1 MNRLKL
7 LKAPV
12 LTLVMVWW
20 PAAVFGQESAV
31 IELSD
36 TVTGN
41 QEQPQVLY
49 IVPWQS
55 ADDTSIIFHPVH
67 TKLGRDVFKHVERP
81 EHIRT
86 LEYLKQLHQT
96 QQSAAT
102 P

>member
-1 MNRLKL
+1 MIRLPL
-7 LKAPV
+7 ASSLCLV
-12 LTLVMVWW
+12 LAW
-20 PAAVFGQESAV
+20 AAGAALAQEGGV

-67 TKLGRDVFKHVERP
+67 TKLGRDVFKHVERS
-81 EHIRT
+81 EHLRT
-86 LEYLKQLHQT
+86 LEYLKQL
-96 QQSAAT
+96 QQAGQPAAA
-102 P
+102 PKN

>member
-7 LKAPV
+7 IQACAIC
-12 LTLVMVWW
+12 LTLAGSTGV
-20 PAAVFGQESAV
+20 ALAQEGAV

-81 EHIRT
+81 EHLRT
-86 LEYLKQLHQT
+86 LEYLKQL
-96 QQSAAT
+96 QQAEQPAAA